1 MPAFRGHCPTS
12 VSGPHHVFFLKT
24 LYMCGLQNEKPGA
37 LVFARARASCPFVL
51 CVCVCARRR
60 RLGTK

>member
-37 LVFARARASCPFVL
+37 LVFARARASCPFVCARA
-51 CVCVCARRR
+51 CVCVR